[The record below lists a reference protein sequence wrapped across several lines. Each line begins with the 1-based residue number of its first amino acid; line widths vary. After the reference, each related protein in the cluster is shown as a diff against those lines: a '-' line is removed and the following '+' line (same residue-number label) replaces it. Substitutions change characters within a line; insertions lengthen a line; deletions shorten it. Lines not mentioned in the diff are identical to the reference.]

1 MPATAIVQGPVGP
14 AKSVTLRTT
23 DDLIAAQDCRHA
35 LRHQWVVFELPDLA
49 AVGAGSGSAY
59 GLTRSCR
66 HFRRPAHTIST
77 EV

>member
-35 LRHQWVVFELPDLA
+35 LRHQWVVLEPPDRA
-49 AVGAGSGSAY
+49 AVGAGSY
-59 GLTRSCR
+59 GLTRPRR
-66 HFRRPAHTIST
+66 HFRRPARKLSM